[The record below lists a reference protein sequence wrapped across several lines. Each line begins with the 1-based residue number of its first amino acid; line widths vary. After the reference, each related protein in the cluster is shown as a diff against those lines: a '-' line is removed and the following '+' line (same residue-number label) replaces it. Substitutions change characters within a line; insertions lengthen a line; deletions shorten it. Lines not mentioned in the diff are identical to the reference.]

1 MNNIFLYVGDN
12 AQGKT
17 RKLVS
22 LMNQY
27 RSDYRIVTN
36 IEKYSE
42 SYIPDKEKLD
52 YFKEHIYNDVCKYL
66 VIETQPTNSYEMD
79 CRRLVELL
87 YSSGDILILDELDAC
102 LTRQEILDISDCIS
116 QISHLWKEIHVTGY
130 SIELLRMFTKI
141 DNENETYDENVYL
154 VKNNLEPVNLT
165 EEETYEYFDSIR
177 G

>member
-1 MNNIFLYVGDN
+1 
-12 AQGKT
+12 
-17 RKLVS
+17 
-22 LMNQY
+22 
-27 RSDYRIVTN
+27 
-36 IEKYSE
+36 
-42 SYIPDKEKLD
+42 
-52 YFKEHIYNDVCKYL
+52 
-66 VIETQPTNSYEMD
+66 MD

-116 QISHLWKEIHVTGY
+116 QISHLWKEIHVTGH